1 MNHNSMSITQWYW
14 HLHNARIMHNN
25 QVKAKIFAH
34 TEYPSGRNHIWS
46 KPEGHEHQWMLMSNY
61 RRATAGTQHEQ
72 K

>member
-34 TEYPSGRNHIWS
+34 TEYLVAIIKSGAS
-46 KPEGHEHQWMLMSNY
+46 
-61 RRATAGTQHEQ
+61 Q
-72 K
+72 KAMNINGCS